1 MNNEQMEDRA
11 LVKLAL
17 CAATGFWND
26 KVSGDAVDQA
36 ESALLSRFAALR
48 AERDALAKRVA
59 TLEIAVVRA
68 CVPLEAFWAD
78 EGSRRYVA
86 PSLRPLFED
95 AIATGR
101 AAIAGR
107 KGDG

>member
-1 MNNEQMEDRA
+1 MAQLAEDYAAAVRDIAVMEENIRHM
-11 LVKLAL
+11 
-17 CAATGFWND
+17 
-26 KVSGDAVDQA
+26 
-36 ESALLSRFAALR
+36 R

-59 TLEIAVVRA
+59 ALEIAVVRA

-95 AIATGR
+95 AIVIGR
-101 AAIAGR
+101 AAIADPRREGVCE
-107 KGDG
+107 DQAC

>member
-1 MNNEQMEDRA
+1 MPDAEHMLD
-11 LVKLAL
+11 LAYADL
-17 CAATGFWND
+17 D
-26 KVSGDAVDQA
+26 KAR
-36 ESALLSRFAALR
+36 EENAALR

-59 TLEIAVVRA
+59 ALEIAVVRA

-95 AIATGR
+95 AIAIGR
-101 AAIAGR
+101 AAIADPRREGVR
-107 KGDG
+107 EDQAC